1 MRFVSLAIVLIAV
14 ALSVV
19 LYSRLSDPKPAE
31 LILLPLIMAGT
42 AGLFAALPH
51 EDNSRAY
58 RVVALSTLA
67 FLLCVHIML
76 LLMAMGTR
84 LNATFIMTAL
94 VGALFIVLG
103 ISMTDMRRNF
113 VIGIRTPWTLANDDV
128 WDRTHRLGGRIFV
141 IAGALL
147 MIAPFGGLK
156 AVAIAFPLIAIGA
169 ALIPVVYSYVIY
181 RRLERLV
188 DRTE

>member
-14 ALSVV
+14 ALSVI
-19 LYSRLSDPKPAE
+19 LYPRLPDPMPVA
-31 LILLPLIMAGT
+31 LLLPLIMAGT
-42 AGLFAALPH
+42 AGLFAALPA
-51 EDNSRAY
+51 EDNPRAY
-58 RVVALSTLA
+58 HVIALSTLA

-76 LLMAMGTR
+76 LLMAMGIR

-103 ISMTDMRRNF
+103 ASMTSMRRNF

-128 WDRTHRLGGRIFV
+128 WSRTHRLGGRIFA
-141 IAGALL
+141 IAGVLL
-147 MIAPFGGLK
+147 MLAPFGGLK
-156 AVAIAFPLIAIGA
+156 TVAIAFPLIAIGA
-169 ALIPVVYSYVIY
+169 ALIPTVYSYVIY